1 MVETV
6 TVDSRRCSVTKPM
19 ALAAMLLAIA
29 AILACRQLELRL
41 PPERW
46 IDALFGLD
54 ISDDGNALV
63 AHYVLLPRMAVALMS
78 GAALALAGTICQQ
91 VLRNRLAEPTT
102 LGVSAGAHLALLA
115 ATFWAPGLLAVI
127 GREGVAMAGASAAL
141 IAVFW
146 LAWSRAL
153 APLALILAGLIVSLY
168 CGAFGA
174 ALALFHHDY
183 LRGIFIWGAGELG
196 QQDWSIAAFLA
207 PRLAL
212 AAVAVAFLVRPLT
225 LLGLD
230 DDVAR
235 NLGLGLSGARLAA
248 LGVAVVLSA
257 SVVSAV
263 GMLGFVGLAAPS
275 LVWLAGARRLRD
287 RLVWAPFCGAGL
299 LWVTDQL
306 VQLLPRGYHH
316 VPTGAVISLI
326 GAPMLLWLLP
336 RLGGGAA
343 VRAGAAIV
351 VEVRRRQP
359 LRLIAVL
366 VLVLLFA
373 VWISLAVG
381 QGSDGWHWLGVQGIQ
396 ELWPWRAPRLFAA
409 LAAGVMLAFSG
420 VMLQRLTGNP
430 MAAPEVLGISSG
442 AALGVIL
449 LLFTLPTPDR
459 SLQMLAGAVGAFGV
473 LVIILMMGRRA
484 AFSPDRLLLAGVATS
499 AVFGAVVALA
509 MATGDP
515 RVGTLLTWMAGS
527 TYQVDTDE
535 VLLPAGFA
543 VGMVLLSPLLARW
556 LEILPLGSGPAAAL
570 GVNVPQSRLV
580 IMVATAV
587 PTAIATLL
595 IGPLSFVG
603 LMAPHIA
610 RMMGLHRALHQVL
623 GAVLIGALIMVI
635 ADWIGRT
642 ILFPFQVPAG
652 LLATVIGGPYLMWL
666 LRARP

>member
-1 MVETV
+1 
-6 TVDSRRCSVTKPM
+6 
-19 ALAAMLLAIA
+19 
-29 AILACRQLELRL
+29 
-41 PPERW
+41 
-46 IDALFGLD
+46 
-54 ISDDGNALV
+54 
-63 AHYVLLPRMAVALMS
+63 
-78 GAALALAGTICQQ
+78 
-91 VLRNRLAEPTT
+91 
-102 LGVSAGAHLALLA
+102 
-115 ATFWAPGLLAVI
+115 
-127 GREGVAMAGASAAL
+127 
-141 IAVFW
+141 
-146 LAWSRAL
+146 
-153 APLALILAGLIVSLY
+153 
-168 CGAFGA
+168 
-174 ALALFHHDY
+174 
-183 LRGIFIWGAGELG
+183 
-196 QQDWSIAAFLA
+196 
-207 PRLAL
+207 
-212 AAVAVAFLVRPLT
+212 
-225 LLGLD
+225 
-230 DDVAR
+230 
-235 NLGLGLSGARLAA
+235 
-248 LGVAVVLSA
+248 
-257 SVVSAV
+257 
-263 GMLGFVGLAAPS
+263 
-275 LVWLAGARRLRD
+275 
-287 RLVWAPFCGAGL
+287 
-299 LWVTDQL
+299 
-306 VQLLPRGYHH
+306 
-316 VPTGAVISLI
+316 
-326 GAPMLLWLLP
+326 
-336 RLGGGAA
+336 
-343 VRAGAAIV
+343 
-351 VEVRRRQP
+351 
-359 LRLIAVL
+359 
-366 VLVLLFA
+366 
-373 VWISLAVG
+373 
-381 QGSDGWHWLGVQGIQ
+381 
-396 ELWPWRAPRLFAA
+396 
-409 LAAGVMLAFSG
+409 
-420 VMLQRLTGNP
+420 
-430 MAAPEVLGISSG
+430 
-442 AALGVIL
+442 
-449 LLFTLPTPDR
+449 LFTLPTPDR